1 MTYNKIATYK
11 YRETHKEKWD
21 EQMRKN
27 SRAYYERNKE
37 AERKRKLEYY
47 YRKKAELLI
56 KQLSV

>member
-1 MTYNKIATYK
+1 MVYNKESIYK
-11 YRETHKEKWD
+11 WRENNKEAWD